1 MFLLFCFF
9 QGDENVAVALLTYPV
24 LMASDILL
32 YQVVYPAISD
42 RPRESI
48 ALANYYI
55 ILWISSYFHFLQ
67 TYEEVKEHPLDS

>member
-32 YQVVYPAISD
+32 YQVVSPAISD
-42 RPRESI
+42 RPRKSI